1 MRGFPSYLNCKQD
14 FYNLLADYPA
24 ETRAYL
30 QNLMEGRFSWFT
42 TKILAEGEAGETSET
57 LRVIE
62 QDLPEGGKE
71 RLQQELQEDLNTR
84 FFLIGWTVEEA
95 AKMLEVAS

>member
-1 MRGFPSYLNCKQD
+1 MRGFPKYLNCKQD

-30 QNLMEGRFSWFT
+30 QSLMGDRFSWFT
-42 TKILAEGEAGETSET
+42 TKILAEGDAGKTSDT

-62 QDLPEGGKE
+62 QDLPDGGKE
-71 RLQQELQEDLNTR
+71 RLQQELREDPNTR
-84 FFLIGWTVEEA
+84 FFLIGWTVDEA
-95 AKMLEVAS
+95 AKMLEAQS

>member
-1 MRGFPSYLNCKQD
+1 MKGFPKYLNCKQD
-14 FYNLLADYPA
+14 FYNLIGDYPA

-30 QNLMEGRFSWFT
+30 QTLMGDRFSWFT
-42 TKILAEGEAGETSET
+42 TNPLAEGDVGETGET

-62 QDLPEGGKE
+62 QELLDGAKE
-71 RLQQELQEDLNTR
+71 RLQQELQEDPNSR

-95 AKMLEVAS
+95 TAMLEAQP

>member
-1 MRGFPSYLNCKQD
+1 MKGFPKHLNCKQD
-14 FYNLLADYPA
+14 FYNLIGDYPA

-30 QNLMEGRFSWFT
+30 QILMGDRFSWRT
-42 TKILAEGEAGETSET
+42 IQTLAEGDAGETSEN

-62 QDLPEGGKE
+62 QELLDGGKE
-71 RLQQELQEDLNTR
+71 RLQQELQEDSNSR

-95 AKMLEVAS
+95 ATMLEVAP